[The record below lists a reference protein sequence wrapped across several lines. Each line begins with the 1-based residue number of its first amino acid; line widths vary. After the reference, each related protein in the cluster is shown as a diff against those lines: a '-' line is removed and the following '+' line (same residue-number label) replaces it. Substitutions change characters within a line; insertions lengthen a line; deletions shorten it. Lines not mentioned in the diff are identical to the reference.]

1 MITIWRL
8 LQLMKPVL
16 GWMVLGGVLSF
27 ITMIAN
33 VVLMAI
39 SGWFIAS
46 MAIAGIHGVTL
57 NYFTPAA
64 IIRFSAIL
72 RTAGRYAER
81 LVTHSATLRILSHLR
96 VWFYERIEPLAP
108 AGLEGFLSGDLLSRI
123 GADIDTLDQFYLRL
137 LLPVIVALMATLT
150 FVVFLSCFDPWLAL
164 IELTLLLIAGVG
176 LPLLSNHFCSTSSRQ
191 INEINTTMRARLIND
206 LQGMGELLIDAADTS
221 HAERIDQLS
230 HKLVSRQKRISQIN
244 GLSQGMVGLSA
255 NLAMWLI
262 LISAIPMVRQAELP
276 PAQLAMLALFTL
288 ASFEAVAPL
297 PIAMQSFGELMV
309 AAQRVFGLVD
319 RLPVV
324 CEPPNP
330 VPFTSAFDHT
340 LTMLNISYRYAEHK
354 RAAVE
359 DISLLL
365 SPGKRIAIV
374 GPSGCGK
381 STLVQLLLKF
391 RTPEKGRI
399 SLGGI
404 PYDQLSG
411 TSIRQQIAVASQ
423 QTHLF
428 NSSIRDN
435 LLLAK
440 PDADQEMLESVC
452 RCAKIHDF
460 IINQPEGYETLV
472 GELGLRVSSGQARR
486 LAVARALL
494 KGTPLLIFD
503 EPTEGL
509 DAVTEQQLMQN
520 ILGEYPEQA
529 MLWITHRLTG
539 LESMDEILV
548 MQEGQIVE
556 RGEPGRLAELGS
568 LYARM
573 LLQQRELIRDPSGN
587 AG

>member
-1 MITIWRL
+1 MITVWRL

-27 ITMIAN
+27 ITMVAN

-72 RTAGRYAER
+72 RTTGRYAER
-81 LVTHSATLRILSHLR
+81 VVTHSATLRILSHLR

-108 AGLEGFLSGDLLSRI
+108 AGLEGFRSGDLLSRI

-137 LLPVIVALMATLT
+137 LLPLIVALMATLT
-150 FVVFLSCFDPWLAL
+150 FVIFLCWFDPWLGL

-176 LPLLSNHFCSTSSRQ
+176 LPLLSNRLCSASSRQ
-191 INEINTTMRARLIND
+191 INEISTTMRARLIND
-206 LQGMGELLIDAADTS
+206 LQGMGELLIDAADTA
-221 HAERIDQLS
+221 HAERIEQLS
-230 HKLVSRQKRISQIN
+230 HQLVSRQKRLSQIN
-244 GLSQGMVGLSA
+244 GLSQGVVGLSA

-262 LISAIPMVRQAELP
+262 LISAIPMVNQAELP

-297 PIAMQSFGELMV
+297 PIAMQSFAELMV

-319 RLPVV
+319 RLPDVS
-324 CEPPNP
+324 EPVNP
-330 VPFTSAFDHT
+330 VPLASAPDQT
-340 LTMLNISYRYAEHK
+340 LTMFNISYRYEQHSSAG
-354 RAAVE
+354 VE
-359 DISLLL
+359 NISLLL
-365 SPGKRIAIV
+365 SPGKRIAVV

-391 RTPEKGRI
+391 RTPDTGRL

-411 TSIRQQIAVASQ
+411 ESIRQQIAVASQ

-428 NSSIRDN
+428 NCSIRDN

-440 PDADQEMLESVC
+440 PDADQKILESVC
-452 RCAKIHDF
+452 RCAAIHDF
-460 IINQPEGYETLV
+460 ITDQPEGYETLV

-494 KGTPLLIFD
+494 KGAPLLIFD
-503 EPTEGL
+503 EPTESL

-520 ILGEYPEQA
+520 ILSEYPDQA

-548 MQEGQIVE
+548 MQMGQIVE
-556 RGEPGRLAELGS
+556 RGKPIELADS
-568 LYARM
+568 DSQYAKM
-573 LLQQRELIRDPSGN
+573 LAQQRELIRDPSGN